1 VGGAGVAE
9 RGWQCACACGGS
21 VADALYEIAC
31 KISTLTEHGALK
43 QASRQHAAMHAE
55 ARSAMSRHAIVL
67 V

>member
-55 ARSAMSRHAIVL
+55 AS
-67 V
+67 